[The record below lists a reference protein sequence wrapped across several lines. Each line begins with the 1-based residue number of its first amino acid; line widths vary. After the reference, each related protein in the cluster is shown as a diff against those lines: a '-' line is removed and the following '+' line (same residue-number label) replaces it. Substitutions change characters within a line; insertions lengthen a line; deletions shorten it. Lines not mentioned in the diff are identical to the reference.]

1 MSMGARTC
9 FKLAFVSF
17 AAMAVTV
24 LPALLAQE
32 QDRTQLRSNAMAFE
46 QRGLNAEAE
55 QIWSAIAKADPGD
68 AEAFAHLGLL
78 EARQEHFESA
88 IDDYRRAI
96 AINPD
101 LPGLQMNLGL
111 TLFKVAQFPEAI
123 KSFSSEIKKHP
134 GDLRLT
140 ILLGMAH
147 YGMKDYLVAIP
158 YLKRATESD
167 RNSIPLRLALSHSC
181 IRSKQ
186 YHCVL
191 DMQKEILVLK
201 PDSAEADMLAAEAL
215 DQMGDSA
222 GAIKELQAA
231 VAANPNQPN
240 VHFGLGYLLWTENNW
255 SEAANQFQ
263 LELQIDP
270 GHPKASIY
278 LADSWVEQGEFAK
291 ALPELEKLV
300 ASNKTEPIVHLDL
313 GIIYGHNGRTDDAIQ
328 ELKLAEQINPEDL
341 KFHVQ
346 IAKLYESVGKREEA
360 NAELE
365 RARRLP
371 LPSHVSLEE
380 IIDAIESPTP

>member
-1 MSMGARTC
+1 MPR
-9 FKLAFVSF
+9 
-17 AAMAVTV
+17 
-24 LPALLAQE
+24 PI
-32 QDRTQLRSNAMAFE
+32 R
-46 QRGLNAEAE
+46 
-55 QIWSAIAKADPGD
+55 GD

-88 IDDYRRAI
+88 IDDYRRAM

-263 LELQIDP
+263 LELQNR
-270 GHPKASIY
+270 
-278 LADSWVEQGEFAK
+278 SWTSESQH
-291 ALPELEKLV
+291 LPC
-300 ASNKTEPIVHLDL
+300 
-313 GIIYGHNGRTDDAIQ
+313 R
-328 ELKLAEQINPEDL
+328 
-341 KFHVQ
+341 F
-346 IAKLYESVGKREEA
+346 VG
-360 NAELE
+360 
-365 RARRLP
+365 
-371 LPSHVSLEE
+371 
-380 IIDAIESPTP
+380 